1 MFIDRTGEISR
12 KHGNTLVRTLRKA
25 YGSDFAPGCAD
36 NATLGDVLDKM
47 DEPSLSRLIHDQEFA
62 KLEEVCRG

>member
-1 MFIDRTGEISR
+1 MFIDRTDEISR
-12 KHGNTLVRTLRKA
+12 KHGNTLSVPA
-25 YGSDFAPGCAD
+25 YGNDFAPGCAD

>member
-1 MFIDRTGEISR
+1 MI
-12 KHGNTLVRTLRKA
+12 LR
-25 YGSDFAPGCAD
+25 AD

-62 KLEEVCRG
+62 KLEEAVPTVTQVQTNGLQIAPSSGERSYGV